1 VETRDLSR
9 IVEAILIAADAPV
22 GLDRVAE
29 IVPEADRARIREAV
43 AALAEE
49 YEREGR
55 AFTVTEV
62 GGGWQLYCRPEYAD
76 RVREFQKGRI
86 PAKLSQAALE
96 TLAIVAYKQPI
107 VRTEIEA
114 VRGVDSSGVLA
125 TLLKRD
131 LVTIAGRAP
140 GMGRAL
146 MYRTTREFLRYFGLN
161 AITDLPRLHE
171 FAEVLGLRPEELEAT
186 LAASES
192 LAAFGGEAEGGA
204 EGDGA
209 ERDDEDRGPGSEPE
223 EDLGDAGETGPDPAH
238 SAATGEGHSVSD
250 LAIIGAPD
258 EA

>member
-1 VETRDLSR
+1 VESRELCR
-9 IVEAILIAADAPV
+9 IVEALLIAADSPV
-22 GLDRVAE
+22 GVDRMAE
-29 IVPEADRARIREAV
+29 IVPDADRAAIREAV

-62 GGGWQLYCRPEYAD
+62 AGGWQLYCRPQYAEW
-76 RVREFQKGRI
+76 VREFQKGRI

-125 TLLKRD
+125 TLLRRD

-146 MYRTTREFLRYFGLN
+146 MYRTTKEFLRYFGLN
-161 AITDLPRLHE
+161 AITDLPRLQE

-192 LAAFGGEAEGGA
+192 LAAFGE
-204 EGDGA
+204 
-209 ERDDEDRGPGSEPE
+209 EPE
-223 EDLGDAGETGPDPAH
+223 ADADEAPSPDEPAADD
-238 SAATGEGHSVSD
+238 AAAADHAVND
-250 LAIIGAPD
+250 LAIIGTPD
-258 EA
+258 ET